1 VAETETTHSFYTHA
15 GISDLPRTDQQG
27 EEDLEFLDC
36 DDDAEILWHLLV
48 ATGLPTLAG
57 IGVLVLLL
65 GTAAV
70 AILA

>member
-15 GISDLPRTDQQG
+15 GISDRSGTDPQDD
-27 EEDLEFLDC
+27 EDLEFLDC
-36 DDDAEILWHLLV
+36 DDDAEILWQLLV

-57 IGVLVLLL
+57 IGLLVLLL
-65 GTAAV
+65 GAAVV